1 MAATSYPTIRVL
13 LEGES
18 GTGKSTFANT
28 FPGPR
33 LVELFDPPGKGQP
46 YLESGIVSD
55 VKQENDIL
63 YQEVVSEKTRN
74 VITRVEYF
82 SELSLAP
89 ESATAYERFL
99 KRAATLDHDLQNFR
113 TLIFDSATYFEL
125 AARKHSEYHLNRGVK
140 DVRQHYG
147 LSRHECEEWLMR
159 KLPSLLFHNVVVIAH
174 LDLVK
179 NDVTGEL
186 LRLAAVPGK
195 LANSLGAGYGEVY
208 RTYTQRDPNGV
219 TTYWLQTR
227 SHEGY
232 NCSSLIKA
240 EYPCVAH
247 YKMLWENY
255 TAPKIPAKSA
265 KKSEAS
271 EEATLPEAETAVA
284 LTDKTQS

>member
-1 MAATSYPTIRVL
+1 MLTYPTIRVL

-18 GTGKSTFANT
+18 GVGKSTFAST

-46 YLESGIVSD
+46 YLEGGIPGEIKSD
-55 VKQENDIL
+55 GDIL
-63 YQEVVSEKTRN
+63 YQEVLSEKTGN
-74 VITRVEYF
+74 LITRVEYF

-89 ESATAYERFL
+89 ESASAYDHFL
-99 KRAATLDHDLQNFR
+99 KRAAALDRDLQNYR
-113 TLIFDSATYFEL
+113 TLIFDSATFFEL
-125 AARKHSEYHLNRGVK
+125 AARKHSEYNLNRNVK
-140 DVRQHYG
+140 DGRQHYG

-159 KLPSLLFHNVVVIAH
+159 KLPSLIFHNVVVIAH

-208 RTYTQRDPNGV
+208 RAYTQRDDSGV

-240 EYPCVAH
+240 VDPCLAH
-247 YKMLWENY
+247 YKMLWDNY
-255 TAPKIPAKSA
+255 IPPKSLP
-265 KKSEAS
+265 KKPEAV
-271 EEATLPEAETAVA
+271 EEAVLVA
-284 LTDKTQS
+284 PGVPA

>member
-1 MAATSYPTIRVL
+1 MATVYPTIRVL

-18 GTGKSTFANT
+18 GVGKSTFAAT

-46 YLESGIVSD
+46 YLEGGIPGEIKRDGGVY
-55 VKQENDIL
+55 
-63 YQEVVSEKTRN
+63 YQEVLSEKTKN
-74 VITRVEYF
+74 LITRVEYF

-89 ESATAYERFL
+89 ESASAYDRFL
-99 KRAATLDHDLQNFR
+99 KRAATLDRDLQNYR
-113 TLIFDSATYFEL
+113 TLIFDSATFFEL
-125 AARKHSEYHLNRGVK
+125 AARKHSEYNLNRNVK

-208 RTYTQRDPNGV
+208 RAFTQRDDSGV

-240 EYPCVAH
+240 TDPSIAH

-255 TAPKIPAKSA
+255 KAPLKQRGAAEETPPPDGSA
-265 KKSEAS
+265 AS
-271 EEATLPEAETAVA
+271 GQENIVETA
-284 LTDKTQS
+284 K

>member
-1 MAATSYPTIRVL
+1 MPIYPTIRVL

-18 GTGKSTFANT
+18 GVGKSTCANT

-46 YLESGIVSD
+46 YLEGGIPSEIKD
-55 VKQENDIL
+55 ADGIL
-63 YQEVVSEKTRN
+63 YQEVFSEKTGN
-74 VITRVEYF
+74 MITRVEYF

-89 ESATAYERFL
+89 ESASAYDRFL
-99 KRAATLDHDLQNFR
+99 KRAATLDRDLPNYR
-113 TLIFDSATYFEL
+113 TVIFDSATYFEL
-125 AARKHSEYHLNRGVK
+125 ASRKHSEYNLNRGVK
-140 DVRQHYG
+140 DGRQHYG

-208 RTYTQRDPNGV
+208 RAYTQRDDSGV

-240 EYPCVAH
+240 GDPCVAH

-255 TAPKIPAKSA
+255 VPPKS
-265 KKSEAS
+265 
-271 EEATLPEAETAVA
+271 LPTKETAKLDSEITAAGVSPSDEKVIEVA
-284 LTDKTQS
+284 KV